1 MLLLNSVQLDAARRA
16 GGVGAAGRV
25 AVALLGEERRGNS
38 CVFGM
43 RLPSGEPM
51 TEGRRRRRRGGVGGG
66 GVELNLGYIPRL
78 PL

>member
-1 MLLLNSVQLDAARRA
+1 MA
-16 GGVGAAGRV
+16 V
-25 AVALLGEERRGNS
+25 AVALLGEEGRGNS

-51 TEGRRRRRRGGVGGG
+51 TEGRRSRRRRGG

>member
-1 MLLLNSVQLDAARRA
+1 MGL
-16 GGVGAAGRV
+16 GAAGRVAV

-51 TEGRRRRRRGGVGGG
+51 TEGRRRRRGGG

>member
-51 TEGRRRRRRGGVGGG
+51 TEGRRRRRRRGGRRS
-66 GVELNLGYIPRL
+66 GVEFRIHSSPSSLS
-78 PL
+78 